1 MQKVLLQLP
10 VPRYLKKILEVKFG
24 ENATASRKNLLGLTI
39 ISTLKG
45 KRDKDYENSRK
56 VYNSENYRFKDS
68 PDNFFVNV
76 SLDVAK
82 RKGFTHSIDTS
93 KQIVKA
99 FDRDIREQLYIDCIF
114 NKEKY
119 GIEYQTTILNF
130 LDFYDITEEELSYDS
145 LRKDFN
151 RNKKKLAERLKIS
164 A

>member
-56 VYNSENYRFKDS
+56 VYNSGNYRFKDAQHY
-68 PDNFFVNV
+68 FFVNI
-76 SLDVAK
+76 SLDIAK

-151 RNKKKLAERLKIS
+151 RNKNKLAERLKIS
-164 A
+164 V